1 MKLKSLFSILM
12 IAFLLLPSVSMWQ
25 GIDRFDDIAL
35 LSLGDLDTET
45 EKGNEKENNADENED
60 KLPSPLFSFTFLL
73 SSTHHLVK
81 SFAPHPVAFS
91 SEITLPPPELS

>member
-1 MKLKSLFSILM
+1 MKLKGLFSILM

-60 KLPSPLFSFTFLL
+60 KLPSPLFSFTFLA
-73 SSTHHLVK
+73 STSHHLVK
-81 SFAPHPVAFS
+81 SISSHPIAFS
-91 SEITLPPPELS
+91 SEITLPPPELT